1 MRFESKARVFD
12 NGHQQPAA
20 RDRLLAV
27 TADVTGLLQAW
38 SGGDAEALDQ
48 LAPLV
53 QRELREMARRM
64 LSSERQ
70 AVGWQP
76 TDLVQES
83 YVRLLDWHAV
93 HWQNRAHFFA
103 TTARMM
109 RRVLVDAARARQA
122 AKRGHG
128 VEGLSL
134 EAEDVAA
141 PAPGVDIVALND
153 ALAELATLDPRPS
166 QVVELR
172 FFGGFSVEETAETLG
187 VSVRTVINDWNTARA
202 WLHHELAS
210 EADYEH
216 RAMARPLGVAQRVAG
231 RTHGT
236 ARRIASLLRHRA
248 PGAAAGGRRARRLQ
262 WSGRRVSRNACP
274 GPRRPG
280 SGAGRA
286 PLPEGTSVGPYRI
299 VALLARGGMG
309 DVYRATDPRL
319 DRDVALKTLTSAERG
334 DGHAVERFLQEA
346 RITASLDHPNIVKV
360 FDVGMSNGRP
370 FWSRNCSTARPCEPP
385 IGEGRSLRPTHAA
398 SPPP

>member
-1 MRFESKARVFD
+1 V
-12 NGHQQPAA
+12 AA
-20 RDRLLAV
+20 AGGDGIDSRAV
-27 TADVTGLLQAW
+27 IADVTGLLQAW

-83 YVRLLDWHAV
+83 YVRLLDWHVV

-122 AKRGHG
+122 AKRGQG

-134 EAEDVAA
+134 EAVEVAA
-141 PAPGVDIVALND
+141 PAPGVDVVALND

-166 QVVELR
+166 HVVELR

-202 WLHHELAS
+202 WLHHALAK
-210 EADYEH
+210 
-216 RAMARPLGVAQRVAG
+216 RG
-231 RTHGT
+231 R
-236 ARRIASLLRHRA
+236 L
-248 PGAAAGGRRARRLQ
+248 
-262 WSGRRVSRNACP
+262 
-274 GPRRPG
+274 
-280 SGAGRA
+280 
-286 PLPEGTSVGPYRI
+286 
-299 VALLARGGMG
+299 
-309 DVYRATDPRL
+309 
-319 DRDVALKTLTSAERG
+319 
-334 DGHAVERFLQEA
+334 
-346 RITASLDHPNIVKV
+346 
-360 FDVGMSNGRP
+360 
-370 FWSRNCSTARPCEPP
+370 
-385 IGEGRSLRPTHAA
+385 
-398 SPPP
+398 

>member
-1 MRFESKARVFD
+1 MRLRIEGFGCSLSDINGRRRAGRV
-12 NGHQQPAA
+12 
-20 RDRLLAV
+20 LAV

-38 SGGDAEALDQ
+38 SGGDADALDQ

-122 AKRGHG
+122 AKRGQG

-134 EAEDVAA
+134 EADDVAA

-172 FFGGFSVEETAETLG
+172 FFGGFSVEEAAETLG

-202 WLHHELAS
+202 WLHHTLAT
-210 EADYEH
+210 
-216 RAMARPLGVAQRVAG
+216 RG
-231 RTHGT
+231 R
-236 ARRIASLLRHRA
+236 L
-248 PGAAAGGRRARRLQ
+248 
-262 WSGRRVSRNACP
+262 
-274 GPRRPG
+274 
-280 SGAGRA
+280 
-286 PLPEGTSVGPYRI
+286 
-299 VALLARGGMG
+299 
-309 DVYRATDPRL
+309 
-319 DRDVALKTLTSAERG
+319 
-334 DGHAVERFLQEA
+334 
-346 RITASLDHPNIVKV
+346 
-360 FDVGMSNGRP
+360 
-370 FWSRNCSTARPCEPP
+370 
-385 IGEGRSLRPTHAA
+385 
-398 SPPP
+398 